1 MSKATETQAAEAAS
15 ARGGKYLTFG
25 LADEEYGIE
34 ILKVREIIGTVEI
47 TAVPRTPA
55 FVKGVTNLR
64 GKVIP
69 VIDLRLKFD
78 MPEAEQTEETCV
90 IVIEVG
96 GAEMGVLVDR
106 VSEVLDIAAE
116 NIDDTPSFGVEL
128 KTDFILGIGKAAEK
142 VIILLDVGLALTG
155 VETEM
160 VLAAASA
167 AEGDA

>member
-1 MSKATETQAAEAAS
+1 MAEMTGTQAAETTS

-96 GAEMGVLVDR
+96 GAEMGVLVDK

-116 NIDDTPSFGVEL
+116 DIDDTPSFGVEL
-128 KTDFILGIGKAAEK
+128 DTQFILGIGKAAEK